1 MENQPERKAIVVV
14 EDNKAIAELITT
26 ALNEEPDYY
35 AVAVHDGALAL
46 DVIRSVKASLI
57 LLDVM
62 IPGITGMQLY
72 DMLKADP
79 STADTPILFL
89 TAAKIDHVR
98 HPPDFGLCRWL
109 FELSGG
115 RGRVAG
121 TPHTRPIDLSHI
133 PGRDLQQLPRL

>member
-89 TAAKIDHVR
+89 TAAKIDHEFERRGIEDYLAKPFDLDDLLQRVEKI
-98 HPPDFGLCRWL
+98 CRQP
-109 FELSGG
+109 
-115 RGRVAG
+115 G
-121 TPHTRPIDLSHI
+121 T
-133 PGRDLQQLPRL
+133 